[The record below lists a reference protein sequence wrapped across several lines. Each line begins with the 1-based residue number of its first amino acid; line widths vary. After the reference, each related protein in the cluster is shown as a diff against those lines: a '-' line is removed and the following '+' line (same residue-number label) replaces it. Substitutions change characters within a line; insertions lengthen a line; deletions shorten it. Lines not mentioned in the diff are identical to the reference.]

1 MQPEIKN
8 DLVYLLRMLESAG
21 KIHLYSDQ
29 FKNPVNFFDAND
41 QQHFNASLALL
52 MNIGEQSV
60 KLSDEL
66 KNIYSGIEWEK
77 IKNFRN
83 RIAHD
88 YTGIDRFI
96 TYEIIKEDLPR
107 LEIDLQKIITE
118 QIGSSNFDMNEL
130 LAAKGNQYY
139 AHVDFDELPE

>member
-1 MQPEIKN
+1 
-8 DLVYLLRMLESAG
+8 
-21 KIHLYSDQ
+21 
-29 FKNPVNFFDAND
+29 
-41 QQHFNASLALL
+41 
-52 MNIGEQSV
+52 
-60 KLSDEL
+60 
-66 KNIYSGIEWEK
+66 
-77 IKNFRN
+77 